1 MKIFNCVNTESK
13 VLPTFLAIIGQCVAA
28 KYLSIPFSP
37 QEKALK
43 YTENLANS
51 KELSLADGIAFS
63 KTGGSRSA
71 RSYEPLSADPKAREV
86 QIEDRILDN
95 VVDFMDNHI
104 LQLRMPKSLTEDDNS
119 IDEEGRRLV

>member
-1 MKIFNCVNTESK
+1 M
-13 VLPTFLAIIGQCVAA
+13 
-28 KYLSIPFSP
+28 
-37 QEKALK
+37 K

-71 RSYEPLSADPKAREV
+71 RSYEPLSAEPKVREV

-95 VVDFMDNHI
+95 VVDFLDNHV
-104 LQLRMPKSLTEDDNS
+104 LQLRMPKSFSEDENS
-119 IDEEGRRLV
+119 IEEEGMCNNQYNKCIRRCKEIDPKKRIS

>member
-1 MKIFNCVNTESK
+1 MPSQAINYYVDTY
-13 VLPTFLAIIGQCVAA
+13 LPVTFF
-28 KYLSIPFSP
+28 FS

-71 RSYEPLSADPKAREV
+71 RSYEPLSAEPKIREV

-95 VVDFMDNHI
+95 VVDFLDNHV
-104 LQLRMPKSLTEDDNS
+104 LQLRMPKSLSEDDNS
-119 IDEEGRRLV
+119 IEEEGRLNAQFM